1 LPLSASPSPLP
12 LRVLLGITGGIAA
25 YKALELVRLFRK
37 AGWDVQAVMTES
49 ARKFVGPESFRAL
62 THNPVALELFPKE
75 RSTLHAARTTPNRT
89 SGAWHS
95 ALGVEHVDL
104 ATAAD
109 LVVVAP
115 ATANIIGKL
124 ASGIADDLLS
134 TLLLAVPE
142 ETVRDGRVLFA
153 PAMNTNMWQNPVVR
167 TNVRRLAAA
176 GYRFISPS
184 EGELACGTSG
194 PGRMAEPP
202 AIFDRCRSALAAR
215 KSAPQPGNLQS
226 FAPVILSAAE
236 NLLPPLR
243 TTSAILRS
251 GHSERSEESSTPA
264 QDDVCNLQSL
274 RVVVTAGRTEEP
286 LDPVRVITNRS
297 SGRMGIEIARA
308 FVDAGAE
315 VRLIAG
321 ELSLPLPAGVT
332 VTRATTTG
340 KMLRAVLA
348 ALPRTDVLVMC
359 AAVAD
364 YRPAR
369 AAAGKQHDPAITVR
383 LERTPDILKEVCRRR
398 HHAVVVGF
406 SLDDSA
412 ARARA
417 KLEEKDLDLVVA
429 NPFATP
435 GSGNIKARLLFRS
448 PKSEVRSPK
457 SKSLKP
463 MSKPEF
469 ARLLVSEV
477 ARLYQGRTRK

>member
-1 LPLSASPSPLP
+1 MAPRAGRTARSRRKRPPRSAGPGPF
-12 LRVLLGITGGIAA
+12 RVLLGVTGGIAA
-25 YKALELVRLFRK
+25 YKALELARLFRK
-37 AGWDVQAVMTES
+37 AGWDVKAVMTES
-49 ARKFVGPESFRAL
+49 ARKFIGPESFRAL
-62 THNPVALELFPKE
+62 THNPVATELFPKTRPE
-75 RSTLHAARTTPNRT
+75 DAGRRAAN
-89 SGAWHS
+89 
-95 ALGVEHVDL
+95 VEHVDL
-104 ATAAD
+104 ATSAD

-134 TLLLAVPE
+134 TLLLAVPS
-142 ETVRDGRVLFA
+142 ETVRDGRALFA
-153 PAMNTNMWQNPVVR
+153 PAMNTNMWQNPAVGA
-167 TNVRRLAAA
+167 NVKRLAGA
-176 GYRFISPS
+176 GYRFISPE

-194 PGRMAEPP
+194 PGRMAEPQV
-202 AIFDRCRSALAAR
+202 IFDRCRSALATHPSLIGR
-215 KSAPQPGNLQS
+215 T
-226 FAPVILSAAE
+226 
-236 NLLPPLR
+236 PLF
-243 TTSAILRS
+243 S
-251 GHSERSEESSTPA
+251 GT
-264 QDDVCNLQSL
+264 

-308 FVDAGAE
+308 FTDAGAD

-321 ELSLPLPAGVT
+321 ELSVPLPAGVT

-340 KMLRAVLA
+340 KMLAAVLA

-369 AAAGKQHDPAITVR
+369 AAAGKRHKSTITLR
-383 LERTPDILKEVCRRR
+383 LERTPDILKEVGRRR

-406 SLDDSA
+406 SLDDSP
-412 ARARA
+412 ARAQA
-417 KLEEKDLDLVVA
+417 KLEEKNLDLIVA

-435 GSGNIKARLLFRS
+435 GSGSIKARLIFRS
-448 PKSEVRSPK
+448 PKSKVQSPK
-457 SKSLKP
+457 SRSLKP

-477 ARLYQGRTRK
+477 AGLHPGRTRK

>member
-1 LPLSASPSPLP
+1 MKGKGESGKPKVRTSPFPLSTLPSPSPL
-12 LRVLLGITGGIAA
+12 RVVLGVTGGIAA
-25 YKALELVRLFRK
+25 YKALELARLFRK

-62 THNPVALELFPKE
+62 THNPVALELFPKT
-75 RSTLHAARTTPNRT
+75 RPDARLTGPTGRKCPTARP
-89 SGAWHS
+89 
-95 ALGVEHVDL
+95 GVEHVDL
-104 ATAAD
+104 ATSAD

-134 TLLLAVPE
+134 TLLLAVPK

-153 PAMNTNMWQNPVVR
+153 PAMNTNMWQNAAVMA
-167 TNVRRLAAA
+167 NVRQLAAV
-176 GYRFISPS
+176 GYRFIPPG

-194 PGRMAEPP
+194 PGRMAEPQ
-202 AIFDRCRSALAAR
+202 AIFDRCRSAVASHPSLIGR
-215 KSAPQPGNLQS
+215 T
-226 FAPVILSAAE
+226 
-236 NLLPPLR
+236 PLF
-243 TTSAILRS
+243 S
-251 GHSERSEESSTPA
+251 GT
-264 QDDVCNLQSL
+264 

-286 LDPVRVITNRS
+286 LDAVRVITNRS

-308 FVDAGAE
+308 FIAAGAD

-321 ELSLPLPAGVT
+321 ELSVPLPAGVT

-340 KMLRAVLA
+340 KMLAAVLA

-359 AAVAD
+359 AAVSD
-364 YRPAR
+364 YRPTR
-369 AAAGKQHDPAITVR
+369 AATGKRHESTITLR
-383 LERTPDILKEVCRRR
+383 LERTPDILKEVGRRR

-406 SLDDSA
+406 SLDDSP

-417 KLEEKDLDLVVA
+417 KLEEKGLDLIVA
-429 NPFATP
+429 NPFTTP
-435 GSGNIKARLLFRS
+435 GSGSIRARLMARG
-448 PKSEVRSPK
+448 
-457 SKSLKP
+457 SKPRSLKP

-477 ARLYQGRTRK
+477 AGLHHGRTRK